1 MKNSREKI
9 DGIVLVPEDS
19 ERMLNARQLEDYRGF
34 RENLIRWMLNLGKDP
49 KKAKGYAYDT
59 ARQRSYKIDQFYRW
73 IWSQEGY
80 TTHATTGHADRY
92 SKELEP
98 VIESIS

>member
-34 RENLIRWMLNLGKDP
+34 RENLIRWMLNLGKNP
-49 KKAKGYAYDT
+49 EKASGYAYGT
-59 ARQRSYKIDQFYRW
+59 ARQRSYKIDVLQRW
-73 IWSQEGY
+73 ISQRREPAGV
-80 TTHATTGHADRY
+80 TRLQLPEPPATIYR
-92 SKELEP
+92 
-98 VIESIS
+98 

>member
-9 DGIVLVPEDS
+9 DGIVLVPKDS

-34 RENLIRWMLNLGKDP
+34 RENLIHWMLNLGKDP

-59 ARQRSYKIDQFYRW
+59 ARQRSYKIDQFYAGSGARKDTRHTPQQVTRTGTAKN
-73 IWSQEGY
+73 WSL
-80 TTHATTGHADRY
+80 
-92 SKELEP
+92 S
-98 VIESIS
+98 